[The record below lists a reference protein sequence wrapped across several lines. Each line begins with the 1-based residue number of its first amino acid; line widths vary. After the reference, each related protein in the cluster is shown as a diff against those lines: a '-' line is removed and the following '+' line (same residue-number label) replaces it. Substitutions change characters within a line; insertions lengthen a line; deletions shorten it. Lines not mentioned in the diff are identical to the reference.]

1 MSAVRVAPE
10 DALPVAAQL
19 QVSYV
24 RAELDALLAEP
35 QVLAVIGFGS
45 NAPARHADPRYFN
58 IGLQPLGSNPGFE
71 VWRVT
76 GAVQTGRCGDVA
88 WARDGAL
95 SFGSL
100 ALAEADFG
108 GIESA
113 AETAYRTMLDFISG
127 SPQPQLLRS
136 WNYIDAITVGDGDSE
151 RYRRFC
157 LGRAR
162 GMQGLLDNYPAA
174 TAIGLRDG
182 QRVLRI
188 YWLAGQQ
195 IGANIENP
203 RQVAAYRYP
212 RQYGPQPP
220 SFSRAT
226 LAAPDGVPLL
236 LSGTASVVGHES
248 LHADDIVAQVQETFR
263 NFASLLQ
270 SARQRRDA
278 LPEALGESS
287 LLKVYVRDAQDLS
300 ALQDELA
307 RLLPDTTPRLLLAAD
322 ICRRELRV
330 EIDGFHA

>member
-1 MSAVRVAPE
+1 MSAVRLDPATAVSEP
-10 DALPVAAQL
+10 AQL
-19 QVSYV
+19 QVSYA
-24 RAELDALLAEP
+24 RDELASLLE
-35 QVLAVIGFGS
+35 QTDVLAVIGFGQS
-45 NAPARHADPRYFN
+45 APASHADPRYFN
-58 IGLQPLGSNPGFE
+58 IGLQPLDSNPGFE
-71 VWRVT
+71 VWRVG
-76 GAVQTGRCGDVA
+76 GAVQTGRCGALA

-95 SFGSL
+95 SFGAL
-100 ALAEADFG
+100 ALDESEFG

-113 AETAYRTMLDFISG
+113 AEAAYRTMLDFISG

-162 GMQGLLDNYPAA
+162 GMQDRLANYPAA

-182 QRVLRI
+182 QRVLRV

-195 IGANIENP
+195 VGINIENP

-226 LAAPDGVPLL
+226 LAASEGVPLL

-263 NFASLLQ
+263 NFTSLLR

-278 LPEALGESS
+278 LPDALGESS

-307 RLLPDTTPRLLLAAD
+307 RLLPDATPRLLLAAD

>member
-1 MSAVRVAPE
+1 MSAVRV
-10 DALPVAAQL
+10 DAASALSSAARL
-19 QVSYV
+19 RVSYV
-24 RAELDALLAEP
+24 SGELDALLAEP
-35 QVLAVIGFGS
+35 QILAVIGFGA
-45 NAPARHADPRYFN
+45 NAPTAHADPRYFN
-58 IGLQPLGSNPGFE
+58 IGLQPLGPNSGFE

-76 GAVQTGRCGDVA
+76 GPVETGRSGTLS
-88 WARDGAL
+88 WARDGTL

-100 ALAEADFG
+100 ALAEADFDR
-108 GIESA
+108 IETA
-113 AETAYRTMLDFISG
+113 AETGYRTMLDFIAA

-136 WNYIDAITVGDGDSE
+136 WNYVDAITAGDGDSE

-162 GMQGLLDNYPAA
+162 GMQGRLENYPAA
-174 TAIGLRDG
+174 TAIGVRDG

-188 YWLAGQQ
+188 YWLAGEQP
-195 IGANIENP
+195 GTNIENP
-203 RQVAAYRYP
+203 RQIAAYRYP

-226 LAAPDGVPLL
+226 LAASEGIPLL
-236 LSGTASVVGHES
+236 LSGTASVVGHVS

-270 SARQRRDA
+270 SARQRRAA
-278 LPEALGESS
+278 LPGTLGESS
-287 LLKVYVRDAQDLS
+287 LLKIYVRDAQDV
-300 ALQDELA
+300 AVLQRELDEL
-307 RLLPDTTPRLLLAAD
+307 LPSGTPRLLLAAD